1 MSIRSLLRLAALF
14 ALLSSIAVY
23 TAAQDVRD
31 ASVYAQDSTGTVE
44 QQYFILF
51 RRLVNPPAQPELCD
65 HQTNQGACIVRLPV
79 HTIRKCEGVAAFAAL
94 LGVIVILQVLVG
106 AYTSGFGGHQMSR
119 PIW

>member
-1 MSIRSLLRLAALF
+1 MCCGR
-14 ALLSSIAVY
+14 VPG
-23 TAAQDVRD
+23 
-31 ASVYAQDSTGTVE
+31 ASVLPDVSAAVN
-44 QQYFILF
+44 FRF

-65 HQTNQGACIVRLPV
+65 HQTNQSACIVRLPV